1 MSEWKEGWKVD
12 ILENLVDIRVSNVDK
27 LTIENQPKVRLCNY
41 MDVYSKDYITSK
53 INFMNATAENG
64 QIQKFVVKQG
74 DVMITKDSETPDD
87 IAIAAVSLEDFED
100 VVCGYHLALLKPKR
114 NIISGL
120 FLSKQLG
127 EYNINRQF
135 ANKANGSTRY
145 GLTLDVI
152 RNAKIPYPV
161 SVQEQERIAKI
172 GFTIDTVIEQTQAA
186 IEKYKAIKQ
195 GMLHDLFTRGL
206 TANGQLRPT
215 PQQAPELY
223 KQSELG
229 LIPKEWEVKRLEE
242 CCIGSCSYGINA
254 PAVDFESN
262 LPLYLRITDIT
273 ENGEYNKHNRKCV
286 NDSQSE
292 NYVLMDG
299 DIVFARTGAT
309 VGKTYLYKPE
319 DGKLIYAGFLIK
331 FSPDRTKLNSYFL
344 KSYTETG
351 NYWNWVSANS
361 LRSGQPGINGNEYS
375 SMKIALPL
383 IEEQNEISIKL
394 KSIDTKLQSEE
405 SLLSK
410 YQSIKKGL
418 MSDLLSGKRPLT
430 PPDKIS
436 G

>member
-1 MSEWKEGWKVD
+1 MSD
-12 ILENLVDIRVSNVDK
+12 IYLNKISDFGIIVTGSTPPTNNSLYWNGDFNFYSPADFNDNAYCEKTDK
-27 LTIENQPKVRLCNY
+27 T
-41 MDVYSKDYITSK
+41 
-53 INFMNATAENG
+53 
-64 QIQKFVVKQG
+64 
-74 DVMITKDSETPDD
+74 ITKLGLSQGREIPENSIMVTCIASIGK
-87 IAIAAVSLEDFED
+87 IAINKSIGLTNQQINTIIPSDKYDFKYIYYLLSHNTTKIKGIAAQTTIPILNKTDF
-100 VVCGYHLALLKPKR
+100 GKFQLLATDDK
-114 NIISGL
+114 
-120 FLSKQLG
+120 SKQKK
-127 EYNINRQF
+127 IAQI
-135 ANKANGSTRY
+135 
-145 GLTLDVI
+145 LT
-152 RNAKIPYPV
+152 
-161 SVQEQERIAKI
+161 
-172 GFTIDTVIEQTQAA
+172 TCDTVIEQTQAA

-206 TANGQLRPT
+206 TASGQLRPT

-273 ENGEYNKHNRKCV
+273 ENGEYNKYNRKCV
-286 NDSQSE
+286 NDLQSD

-375 SMKIALPL
+375 SMKIAFPP
-383 IEEQNEISIKL
+383 IEEQNEISNKL

-405 SLLSK
+405 ALLSK

-418 MSDLLSGKRPLT
+418 MSDLLSGKREV
-430 PPDKIS
+430 
-436 G
+436 

>member
-1 MSEWKEGWKVD
+1 
-12 ILENLVDIRVSNVDK
+12 
-27 LTIENQPKVRLCNY
+27 
-41 MDVYSKDYITSK
+41 
-53 INFMNATAENG
+53 
-64 QIQKFVVKQG
+64 
-74 DVMITKDSETPDD
+74 
-87 IAIAAVSLEDFED
+87 
-100 VVCGYHLALLKPKR
+100 
-114 NIISGL
+114 
-120 FLSKQLG
+120 
-127 EYNINRQF
+127 
-135 ANKANGSTRY
+135 
-145 GLTLDVI
+145 
-152 RNAKIPYPV
+152 
-161 SVQEQERIAKI
+161 
-172 GFTIDTVIEQTQAA
+172 
-186 IEKYKAIKQ
+186 
-195 GMLHDLFTRGL
+195 MLHDLFTRGL
-206 TANGQLRPT
+206 TASGQLRPT

-273 ENGEYNKHNRKCV
+273 ENGEYNKYNRKCV

-292 NYVLMDG
+292 DYVLMDG

-405 SLLSK
+405 ALLSK

-418 MSDLLSGKRPLT
+418 MSDLLSGKKPLA
-430 PPDKIS
+430 PE
-436 G
+436 GE